1 MKSYVFAGP
10 CDKTDLLLNMSKIL
24 SVSGYRVIL
33 VDGTVDGRYRYCIE
47 EGHSTP
53 AVTEYEGFDVAIGYR
68 QFNEVEQ
75 ALLELNEDV
84 LYDYVIFDIE
94 LTGFLN
100 TDQWLSAA
108 ARVWTTDY
116 SRMTLECGKAWIKEL
131 CSQMVVDRLPPFY
144 KLYIEAVDTHI
155 ESYIWAYYEDSPI
168 EFQGSPVWFRSD
180 ELDTAVRLENEH
192 HRRRSF
198 RHYSRD
204 YKKSLAELME
214 MVAGIEPAET
224 RRALQSRE
232 RKRA

>member
-10 CDKTDLLLNMSKIL
+10 SNKTDLLLNFSKIL

-53 AVTEYEGFDVAIGYR
+53 AVTEYEGFDVATGYR

-75 ALLELNEDV
+75 ALLEMNEDV
-84 LYDYVIFDIE
+84 LYDFMILDIE
-94 LTGFLN
+94 LAEFLN
-100 TDQWLSAA
+100 TDQWLSAT
-108 ARVWTTDY
+108 ARVWATDY
-116 SRMTLECGKAWIKEL
+116 SRKTLECGKAWIKEL
-131 CSQMVVDRLPPFY
+131 CSQLSADRLPPFY
-144 KLYIEAVDTHI
+144 RLYLDAVDTHI

-168 EFQGSPVWFRSD
+168 DFQGSPVSFRLD

-198 RHYSRD
+198 RHYSRH

-214 MVAGIEPAET
+214 MVAGFEPAET
-224 RRALQSRE
+224 RRAIQMRE